1 MPNTPDRDLLTRN
14 DYDFVDFDE
23 RDARDEHK
31 AQRVR
36 EVVFGLPARPGT
48 RR

>member
-1 MPNTPDRDLLTRN
+1 MSTYDADLISRD

-23 RDARDEHK
+23 RDARDDARDEC
-31 AQRVR
+31 VR
-36 EVVFGLPARPGT
+36 ELVFDLPARPGT